1 MSFKKII
8 KMPTFW
14 KSVAM
19 LSILFIIIYNIIN
32 LGFSFSF
39 NFSAYAESNLQQ
51 PYLFRFIIA
60 NVIGG
65 FLYGFIMTYFKF
77 KSRLKEEEKRN
88 PS

>member
-1 MSFKKII
+1 MSLKKIT

-19 LSILFIIIYNIIN
+19 LSIMFIIIYNIIN
-32 LGFSFSF
+32 LGFSFGF
-39 NFSAYAESNLQQ
+39 DTSAFAESNLQQ
-51 PYLFRFIIA
+51 PYLFRFLAA
-60 NVIGG
+60 NLVGG

-88 PS
+88 AS